1 MHVKRS
7 NYQKNR
13 KNMSYPVRLSKQ
25 GLCSFALCLGS
36 LSEKK
41 KKKKKDKFS
50 TFIAF
55 MGHVIKGS
63 IP

>member
-1 MHVKRS
+1 
-7 NYQKNR
+7 
-13 KNMSYPVRLSKQ
+13 MSYPVRLSKQ
-25 GLCSFALCLGS
+25 GHCSFALCLGS
-36 LSEKK
+36 LSEK